1 MNNPITQLVDV
12 HYAMNKEASKDSMNE
27 NEVCNQTMTY
37 ARYVIQTMNNNY
49 VKLNKIAKG

>member
-1 MNNPITQLVDV
+1 MYTR
-12 HYAMNKEASKDSMNE
+12 AMNKEASKDGMNE

>member
-1 MNNPITQLVDV
+1 MYIR
-12 HYAMNKEASKDSMNE
+12 AMNKEASKDGMNE
-27 NEVCNQTMTY
+27 NEVCNQTMAY